1 MILRVCKVNNSFAM
15 QQGRFAPKAENKL
28 LGKGDTMRFLFI
40 GNSHTYYND
49 MPQIFKEICEHN
61 QVDAQVTMLAHG
73 GKTLEFHMNEPEV
86 RFNILYGNYDVIILQ
101 HRQKDFSAQELLESG
116 KGMDAIISQTNSQK
130 VLYMTWT
137 QKTDQELQQEMAR
150 AYFEMGKEIGADVA
164 PVGLVWWD
172 YLAAH
177 PGKEL
182 FFEDG
187 RHAAKRGS
195 LLAAYTIYQTIFRK
209 PALPLAGEDE
219 DICKASANICALCA
233 DQVWNRKRGDS
244 R

>member
-1 MILRVCKVNNSFAM
+1 
-15 QQGRFAPKAENKL
+15 
-28 LGKGDTMRFLFI
+28 MRFLFI

-49 MPQIFKEICEHN
+49 MPQIFKEICACNHVE
-61 QVDAQVTMLAHG
+61 AEVTMLAHG

-101 HRQKDFSAQELLESG
+101 HRQKDFSEQELLESG
-116 KGMDAIISQTNSQK
+116 KGMDAIISQTDSKK

-137 QKTDQELQQEMAR
+137 QKDEQDLQQEMAQ
-150 AYFEMGKEIGADVA
+150 AYFKLGKEIAADVA
-164 PVGLVWWD
+164 PAGLVWWD
-172 YLAAH
+172 YLKEH
-177 PGKEL
+177 PGEEL

-209 PALPLAGEDE
+209 RALPLAGEDE
-219 DICKASANICALCA
+219 EICRTAADICSRYA
-233 DQVWNRKRGDS
+233 DKVWN
-244 R
+244 